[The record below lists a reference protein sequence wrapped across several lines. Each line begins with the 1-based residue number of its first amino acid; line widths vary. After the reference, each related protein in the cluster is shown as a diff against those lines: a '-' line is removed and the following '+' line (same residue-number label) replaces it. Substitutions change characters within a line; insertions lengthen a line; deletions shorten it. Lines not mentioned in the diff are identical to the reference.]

1 VSFWPNDK
9 FAPNDPKF
17 RLIFGEANEVIG
29 SRAKSV
35 TSVLGMAWLYA
46 GVKRMVAGPLVISVA
61 LACGISLGG
70 GSSFAAS
77 VTAPTG
83 GKIELFATPSGNT
96 GGGTVLITGAIGD
109 YGKTE
114 SVNKNGTPDPNGNYG
129 KAVLHQG
136 TIEVNLTALNEKE
149 NNLPQTIFNLKS
161 CSAHAS
167 VSAPVPVVDGTGLY
181 TGISGTLM
189 FSTTF
194 AFIGPRV
201 TSGPN
206 KGQCSKS
213 NNAPPLA
220 QWISVMGS
228 GTVGFS

>member
-1 VSFWPNDK
+1 MK
-9 FAPNDPKF
+9 
-17 RLIFGEANEVIG
+17 RL
-29 SRAKSV
+29 
-35 TSVLGMAWLYA
+35 
-46 GVKRMVAGPLVISVA
+46 VAGPLVISVA
-61 LACGISLGG
+61 LAYGILLGG

-96 GGGTVLITGAIGD
+96 GGGTILITGAIGD

-220 QWISVMGS
+220 QWISVTGS

>member
-1 VSFWPNDK
+1 
-9 FAPNDPKF
+9 
-17 RLIFGEANEVIG
+17 
-29 SRAKSV
+29 
-35 TSVLGMAWLYA
+35 
-46 GVKRMVAGPLVISVA
+46 VKRMVIGPLVVGGA
-61 LACGISLGG
+61 LVCSTLLGG

-77 VTAPTG
+77 VMPVG

-96 GGGTVLITGAIGD
+96 GGGTILITGAIGD

-136 TIEVNLTALNEKE
+136 TIEVNLTELNQKE

-161 CSAHAS
+161 CSAHAT

-181 TGISGTLM
+181 AGISGMLTL
-189 FSTTF
+189 STTF
-194 AFIGPRV
+194 AFIGPRQA
-201 TSGPN
+201 SGPN

-220 QWISVMGS
+220 QWISVTGS
-228 GTVGFS
+228 GAVSFS

>member
-1 VSFWPNDK
+1 MEMRGRPVLVSAAAK
-9 FAPNDPKF
+9 E
-17 RLIFGEANEVIG
+17 REEGFG
-29 SRAKSV
+29 
-35 TSVLGMAWLYA
+35 M
-46 GVKRMVAGPLVISVA
+46 KRIVVGPLVISSA
-61 LACGISLGG
+61 LVCTTLFGG

-77 VTAPTG
+77 ITPAG
-83 GKIELFATPSGNT
+83 GKIELFATPSGNS
-96 GGGTVLITGAIGD
+96 GGGTILITGAIGD

-136 TIEVNLTALNEKE
+136 TIEVNLTALNQKE

-161 CSAHAS
+161 CSVHAS

-181 TGISGTLM
+181 AGISGTLT

-220 QWISVMGS
+220 QWISVTGS
-228 GTVGFS
+228 GTVHFS

>member
-1 VSFWPNDK
+1 
-9 FAPNDPKF
+9 
-17 RLIFGEANEVIG
+17 
-29 SRAKSV
+29 
-35 TSVLGMAWLYA
+35 M
-46 GVKRMVAGPLVISVA
+46 KRIVVGPLVISSA
-61 LACGISLGG
+61 LVGGTLFGG
-70 GSSFAAS
+70 GSSYAAS
-77 VTAPTG
+77 VTPAG
-83 GKIELFATPSGNT
+83 GKIELFATPSGNS
-96 GGGTVLITGAIGD
+96 GGRTILITGAIGD

-136 TIEVNLTALNEKE
+136 TIEVNLTALNQKE

-161 CSAHAS
+161 CSVHTS

-181 TGISGTLM
+181 AGISGTLT

-220 QWISVMGS
+220 QWISVTGS
-228 GTVGFS
+228 GTVSFS

>member
-1 VSFWPNDK
+1 MEMRGRPLLMS
-9 FAPNDPKF
+9 AA
-17 RLIFGEANEVIG
+17 ANEREEG
-29 SRAKSV
+29 F
-35 TSVLGMAWLYA
+35 GM
-46 GVKRMVAGPLVISVA
+46 KRMVVGPLVISSA
-61 LACGISLGG
+61 LVCVTLLGG

-77 VTAPTG
+77 VTPAG
-83 GKIELFATPSGNT
+83 GKIELFATPSGNS
-96 GGGTVLITGAIGD
+96 GGGTILITGAIRD

-114 SVNKNGTPDPNGNYG
+114 SVNENGTPDPNGNYG

-136 TIEVNLTALNEKE
+136 TIEVNLTALNQKE
-149 NNLPQTIFNLKS
+149 NNLPQTIFNLES

-181 TGISGTLM
+181 AGISGTLM
-189 FSTTF
+189 LSTTF

-201 TSGPN
+201 TSGPT

-220 QWISVMGS
+220 QWISVSGS
-228 GTVGFS
+228 GTVSFG